1 MKYLFIFLS
10 IIMYSQTSAAPNA
23 LKPCP
28 NKPNCVSSVA
38 TDEHAIPP
46 FILKKDAKISLQLLS
61 ATLKKLETKIRVSH
75 EGLQLHAEISSRIFG
90 FVDDLDLIID
100 SDQGLLHV
108 RSASRTGH
116 YDFGVNKRRVERLRA
131 LLKGEGIIQ

>member
-10 IIMYSQTSAAPNA
+10 IIMHSQTSAAPNA

-75 EGLQLHAEISSRIFG
+75 EGLRLHAEISSRIFG